1 MVKNTLR
8 KKLRRDMS
16 RSAMQFLSI
25 ILLCALGTFA
35 YAALDGMARMT
46 RTTIDTYF
54 EENNLSDFWVTVP
67 SGVERSTLAKIEEID
82 GVSEELA
89 REAFAL
95 AAAKLPF
102 KTTFVSRTVM

>member
-46 RTTIDTYF
+46 RTTIDT
-54 EENNLSDFWVTVP
+54 
-67 SGVERSTLAKIEEID
+67 
-82 GVSEELA
+82 
-89 REAFAL
+89 
-95 AAAKLPF
+95 
-102 KTTFVSRTVM
+102 

>member
-35 YAALDGMARMT
+35 FAALDGMARMT

-67 SGVERSTLAKIEEID
+67 SGVDRSTLAALKSID
-82 GVSEELA
+82 GVDEVIA
-89 REAFAL
+89 
-95 AAAKLPF
+95 
-102 KTTFVSRTVM
+102 RTVTDL